1 MMSNPKVF
9 VSVLQWILIFLF
21 SPLGAQTLQL
31 EEFNHSQPKE
41 ISMSTRQA
49 LVGNGVRILKDNKVL
64 CEFWF
69 TKVLVVKPSSS
80 AALGVSFQQIRE
92 GTFLGVGHFPSG
104 WSDYKGRTLP
114 KGVYV
119 LRYAVQPADGNHMGV
134 SFYRD
139 FLLLTPAVLD
149 TDPTIDYS
157 HKKLV
162 ELSTKVS
169 GTPHPAVLSVFPVY
183 KKVNKPRI
191 IKNELDQW
199 TIAVPLQSATLG
211 LVIIGIGEM

>member
-1 MMSNPKVF
+1 
-9 VSVLQWILIFLF
+9 QWILFFLCF
-21 SPLGAQTLQL
+21 PLWAQTLQL
-31 EEFNHSQPKE
+31 EEFDHSQPKE
-41 ISMSTRQA
+41 ISMSMRQA
-49 LVGNGVRILKDNKVL
+49 LVDNGVRILKENKVL

-69 TKVLVVKPSSS
+69 PKVLAVKSPSS
-80 AALGVSFQQIRE
+80 ATLGVSFQHIQ
-92 GTFLGVGHFPSG
+92 GSAFLGVAHFPSG

-119 LRYAVQPADGNHMGV
+119 LRYAIQPADGNHMGV

-149 TDPTIDYS
+149 TDPTINYS
-157 HKKLV
+157 YKKLV
-162 ELSTKVS
+162 ELSTKAS
-169 GTPHPAVLSVFPVY
+169 GTSHPAVLSIFPVY
-183 KKVNKPRI
+183 KEVNKPRI

-211 LVIIGIGEM
+211 LVIVGIGEI